1 MQNVIGIIIIIAL
14 IGGGYYFFT
23 QSGDNHIGHS
33 EDEHMME
40 DGTMMEGE
48 KHDDAMMEKEDGA
61 MMEDKDGAMM
71 EKEDGAAMEDDNVV
85 SFTVEGENFS
95 FAPSQIEVKEGDTVR
110 ITFKNVGGFHDFVI
124 DEFDV
129 ATSQFGAGN
138 EETVEFVADKTG
150 SFEFYCSVGNHR
162 EQGMVGT
169 LTVTE

>member
-1 MQNVIGIIIIIAL
+1 MQNVIGIIIIVAL

-23 QSGDNHIGHS
+23 QSGDSRVGHS

-40 DGTMMEGE
+40 GD
-48 KHDDAMMEKEDGA
+48 KHDDTMMKEDGA

-71 EKEDGAAMEDDNVV
+71 EKEDGAMMEDGNVV
-85 SFTVEGENFS
+85 SFTVEGQNFS
-95 FAPSQIEVKEGDTVR
+95 FAPSQMEVKEGDTVR

-129 ATSQFGAGN
+129 ATSQFGAGQ

-162 EQGMVGT
+162 AQGMVGT
-169 LTVTE
+169 LTVVE